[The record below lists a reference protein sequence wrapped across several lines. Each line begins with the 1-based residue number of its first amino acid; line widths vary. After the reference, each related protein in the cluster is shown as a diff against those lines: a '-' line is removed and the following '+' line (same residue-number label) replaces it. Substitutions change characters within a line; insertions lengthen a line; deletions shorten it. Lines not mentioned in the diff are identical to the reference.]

1 MCLTDHKDW
10 KAKVCDLEHKVD
22 GLATHPEHWHVT
34 ALRKAIEDLR
44 AWVVAERRSDKTWQ
58 MEKCDDRHKV
68 VTDEVIPGPADD
80 TGGDIEDLASDA
92 QGIVPSVQED
102 AEDLSMPDDGGSLD
116 SVSVNTESSAQDAEL
131 DLALKLEVLQ

>member
-68 VTDEVIPGPADD
+68 AADEVIPE
-80 TGGDIEDLASDA
+80 IEDLASDA